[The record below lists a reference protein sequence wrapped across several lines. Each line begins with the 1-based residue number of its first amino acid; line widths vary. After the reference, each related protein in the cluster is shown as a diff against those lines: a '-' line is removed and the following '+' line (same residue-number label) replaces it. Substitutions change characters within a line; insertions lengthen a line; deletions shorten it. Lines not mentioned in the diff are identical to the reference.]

1 MKIRRLKRAGK
12 LSLAEVDALEMIR
25 AYSRSYSRV
34 LKDLSDV
41 EAQKQMRICEDYI
54 VLDSDLESLVGD
66 PLVFLYR
73 LDKQIDE
80 AHERRLSRCRR

>member
-1 MKIRRLKRAGK
+1 M
-12 LSLAEVDALEMIR
+12 
-25 AYSRSYSRV
+25 
-34 LKDLSDV
+34 

-73 LDKQIDE
+73 LDKQIEE
-80 AHERRLSRCRR
+80 AHERRLRRCRR

>member
-34 LKDLSDV
+34 LKDPSDD
-41 EAQKQMRICEDYI
+41 EAAKQMRICEDYI
-54 VLDSDLESLVGD
+54 VLDSDMKSLVGD
-66 PLVFLYR
+66 PLEFLYR
-73 LDKQIDE
+73 LDKQIEE
-80 AHERRLSRCRR
+80 AHERRLRRCRR